1 MIQGP
6 IVLYPHFQRYHGQ
19 KSFPV
24 ASEISTFSDNSN
36 MAAPNDPSP
45 NKLFKLQPLSDHLF
59 KKFQEVYVPAHNI
72 SIEES
77 LLL

>member
-1 MIQGP
+1 MP
-6 IVLYPHFQRYHGQ
+6 
-19 KSFPV
+19 
-24 ASEISTFSDNSN
+24 
-36 MAAPNDPSP
+36 APNDPSP

-72 SIEES
+72 SIDES